1 VLRFGWLLMLTG
13 GLHAAFGCGG
23 RTDALLV
30 PDTGNATGAAVGA
43 GGTPG
48 GSGSGGAAPH
58 SGGFVG
64 AGGKVGAAG
73 FVGSGGGPACGP
85 CPLIACGTGQR
96 LTTRPGQCCATCE
109 PCNTAC
115 GPQPLCPA
123 GTQSVTT
130 PGQCCPSCEPCG
142 LVDCALPNCGPLG
155 VATTLP
161 GQCCPVCVM
170 SDPCAGVRC
179 DKMTCPSG
187 TSLTTFPGKCCP
199 VCTPNIVD
207 ASPGPCDQA
216 GFAAYLQKQIV
227 GLDARSC
234 MVDGDCTTL
243 PMVDACR
250 SGCATAVNTK
260 SIMSIYAAVQQFA
273 STYCTGCAPTPGTCA
288 TGHPSCVNGQCTSPV
303 LPL

>member
-1 VLRFGWLLMLTG
+1 MWTLSVDRVRHGSATDDASRAVLRHVRAVQHGVRSATAVPRWNAIRHDPGAMLSE
-13 GLHAAFGCGG
+13 LRALRSG
-23 RTDALLV
+23 RLRV
-30 PDTGNATGAAVGA
+30 PN
-43 GGTPG
+43 
-48 GSGSGGAAPH
+48 S
-58 SGGFVG
+58 
-64 AGGKVGAAG
+64 
-73 FVGSGGGPACGP
+73 
-85 CPLIACGTGQR
+85 
-96 LTTRPGQCCATCE
+96 
-109 PCNTAC
+109 
-115 GPQPLCPA
+115 
-123 GTQSVTT
+123 
-130 PGQCCPSCEPCG
+130 
-142 LVDCALPNCGPLG
+142 GPLG
-155 VATTLP
+155 VAMTLP
-161 GQCCPVCVM
+161 GQCCPVCVV

-207 ASPGPCDQA
+207 ASPGPCDQT

-250 SGCATAVNTK
+250 SGCGTAVNTK

-273 STYCTGCAPTPGTCA
+273 STYCTGCAPTPGTCG
-288 TGHPSCVNGQCTSPV
+288 TGHPSCVNGQCTSTV